1 MINVTDKSLT
11 ANGMTLVL
19 GASGKTGRRIVKR
32 LQARHIPVRI
42 GSRTAEPPFN
52 WEDTSTW
59 GDALEG
65 VTSVY
70 VSFFPDIAVPG
81 APEAI
86 AAFTAQ
92 ALDLGIRRLV
102 LLSGRGE
109 AEAQRAEQMLKDSG
123 ADWTIV
129 RCSWFMQN
137 FSESFFLEPILMGE
151 VALPVG
157 EVPEPFVDAE
167 DIADVAV
174 AALTEDG
181 HVGQIY
187 ELTGPQLLTF
197 EQAIAQIA
205 QASGRDLHFKSASM
219 ETFAQALSQQGQP
232 NEIVDFLRYLFSEVL
247 DGRNAHLSD
256 GVERA
261 LGRQPRDFA
270 EFARQTAA
278 TGVWGG

>member
-1 MINVTDKSLT
+1 MAT
-11 ANGMTLVL
+11 GMTLIL

-32 LQARHIPVRI
+32 LRSRHLPVRV

-59 GDALEG
+59 GGVLEG
-65 VTSVY
+65 VTAAY
-70 VSFFPDIAVPG
+70 ISFFPDVAVPG

-86 AAFTAQ
+86 AAFIAQ
-92 ALDLGIRRLV
+92 ALDRGTRRLV

-109 AEAQRAEQMLKDSG
+109 AEAQRAEQMLQDSG

-137 FSESFFLEPILMGE
+137 FSESFFLDPILTGE

-157 EVPEPFVDAE
+157 DIPEPFVDAE

-181 HVGQIY
+181 HGGQIY
-187 ELTGPQLLTF
+187 ELTGPRLLTF

-205 QASGRDLHFKSASM
+205 QASGRDLHFKSVSM
-219 ETFAQALSQQGQP
+219 ETFAQALSKQGEP
-232 NEIVDFLRYLFSEVL
+232 DEMVDFLHYLFSEVL
-247 DGRNAHLSD
+247 DGRNAYLAD

-270 EFARQTAA
+270 DFARQTAA
-278 TGVWGG
+278 TGVLGGESC

>member
-1 MINVTDKSLT
+1 MIDNTNPT
-11 ANGMTLVL
+11 NGMTLVL

-32 LQARHIPVRI
+32 LQTRHIPVRV

-52 WEDTSTW
+52 WEDASTW
-59 GDALEG
+59 GGVLEG

-70 VSFFPDIAVPG
+70 LSFFPDIAVPG

-92 ALDLGIRRLV
+92 ALDQGTRRLV

-109 AEAQRAEQMLKDSG
+109 AEAQRAEQMLQDSG

-137 FSESFFLEPILMGE
+137 FSESFFLESILTGE

-157 EVPEPFVDAE
+157 EIPEPFVDAE

-181 HVGQIY
+181 HGGQIY
-187 ELTGPQLLTF
+187 ELTGSKLLTF
-197 EQAIAQIA
+197 EQAIAEISR
-205 QASGRDLHFKSASM
+205 ASGRDLHFKSVSM
-219 ETFAQALSQQGQP
+219 EAFAQALSEQGQP
-232 NEIVDFLRYLFSEVL
+232 DDIVGFLCYLFSEVL

-261 LGRQPRDFA
+261 LGRKPRDFT
-270 EFARQTAA
+270 EFARETAA
-278 TGVWGG
+278 TGAWGD